1 MGKYLSLFFPH
12 LLETRGLA
20 YANRTPDIETQHR
33 TQRAKPGSAEH
44 RAGLSLPDCGFLS
57 VSPHSWDPCT
67 SAECFAELT
76 YDLHAGQV
84 DSDFLESG
92 EASSGVILPA
102 VAIISATPVI
112 GTFCWVVQP
121 KQRR

>member
-1 MGKYLSLFFPH
+1 MPITLQTLKLNTEHKGQSLDPWSIGQGCHCQTVASSLYLP
-12 LLETRGLA
+12 
-20 YANRTPDIETQHR
+20 TPGTH
-33 TQRAKPGSAEH
+33 ALPLSA
-44 RAGLSLPDCGFLS
+44 
-57 VSPHSWDPCT
+57 SP
-67 SAECFAELT
+67 ELT

-102 VAIISATPVI
+102 VAIISAAPVI